1 MEPGHNPSPYPLHK
15 CPLDPW
21 ESLSNLPIKELVQQL
36 VLLLTTL
43 TLCRSL
49 IHDSV
54 RWLTPSHMTQQKSC
68 LHTIYHPNFFL
79 HLLIMKLFYSYASL
93 TGTSRLVRKSK
104 LPHKR
109 YCYNILL
116 LRRMLCSCVCVFL
129 FFLKIDFHT
138 WSIALTTAFLQR
150 KSSKRF
156 KFS

>member
-1 MEPGHNPSPYPLHK
+1 MGIALQPAHQRARTAVSPASYHT
-15 CPLDPW
+15 D
-21 ESLSNLPIKELVQQL
+21 SV
-36 VLLLTTL
+36 
-43 TLCRSL
+43 CRSL

-68 LHTIYHPNFFL
+68 LHTIYHPNLFIFFL

-93 TGTSRLVRKSK
+93 TGTSGLVRKSE

-116 LRRMLCSCVCVFL
+116 LRRMCSCVCVFV
-129 FFLKIDFHT
+129 FLKIDFHT